1 MKPEFAK
8 PVKRRR
14 VYMSIFLLFI
24 FLVVCFVLWCCG
36 GKNLVEGI
44 IGNDHAPR
52 NAREW
57 KARERVGTWKENA
70 LQRQIERSRE
80 RIGLSL
86 CFVWMD

>member
-24 FLVVCFVLWCCG
+24 GCLVFGLRCG

-44 IGNDHAPR
+44 IGNDHAP
-52 NAREW
+52 
-57 KARERVGTWKENA
+57 
-70 LQRQIERSRE
+70 
-80 RIGLSL
+80 
-86 CFVWMD
+86 